1 MKAIHRPRATLHFSA
16 AAVLAL
22 ALAGCSAPRMIPSA
36 TQAPAPTPRPR
47 PATPPASPVPLTTT
61 WQDAPA
67 TPGDWTWA
75 AEGGRS
81 VARFSDGLL
90 TLTCDRAAG
99 TVTLARQASGNS
111 SATLTVRTTSISRA
125 LTAAPSPGTNNSGTI
140 AVSLPPRDSL
150 LDAIAFSRGRFAVE
164 SPGQPTLYVPSWPE
178 ISRVIEDCR

>member
-36 TQAPAPTPRPR
+36 TPSPASAPRPG
-47 PATPPASPVPLTTT
+47 PATPSASTVPPPAN

-67 TPGDWTWA
+67 TPGDWTWS

-81 VARFSDGLL
+81 VARFGDGVL

-99 TVTLARQASGNS
+99 AVTLARRGQAASS
-111 SATLTVRTTSISRA
+111 SALTVRTTSISRVLSA
-125 LTAAPSPGTNNSGTI
+125 TPSPGAGAI
-140 AVSLPPRDSL
+140 AVSFIPRDSL

-178 ISRVIEDCR
+178 ISRVVEDCR